1 MDSDRDEIRGQVND
15 TPESVSGDAQDVSQ
29 NRNVVARAREMGAN
43 LTDNPIAMLLGG
55 LAVGFLVGLMLPV
68 SRFESQRVRP
78 IADDLKGRAREVGQE
93 AMRRGSEVLK
103 DTIEAGREAAVQA
116 IRQQT
121 DGMSMSESQGELS
134 GRAGHGL
141 EQANQ
146 NLGPGQ

>member
-1 MDSDRDEIRGQVND
+1 MDPDRDQIREQVND
-15 TPESVSGDAQDVSQ
+15 ARDRVSGDAQDVAE
-29 NRNVVARAREMGAN
+29 NLNVVARAREMGAN
-43 LTDNPIAMLLGG
+43 LTENPIAMLLGG
-55 LAVGFLVGLMLPV
+55 IAVGFLVGLMLPV

-78 IADDLKGRAREVGQE
+78 LADDLKGRAREVGQE

-121 DGMSMSESQGELS
+121 DGMSTAQSQRELS